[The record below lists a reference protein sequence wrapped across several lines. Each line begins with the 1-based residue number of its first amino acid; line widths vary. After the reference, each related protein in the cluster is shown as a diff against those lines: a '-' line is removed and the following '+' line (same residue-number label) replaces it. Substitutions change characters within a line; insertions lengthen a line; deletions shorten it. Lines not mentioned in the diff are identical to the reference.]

1 MITVCNNAKR
11 NTMINEQRNNDKQ
24 FFLPGDIVSL
34 RQDVPNKPTMIVVKK
49 VTKTIRTSDV
59 KNDFF
64 QGIQCR
70 WFTTTGELQEAVF
83 NTKDL
88 LKIQ

>member
-1 MITVCNNAKR
+1 
-11 NTMINEQRNNDKQ
+11 MINEPKQ
-24 FFLPGDIVSL
+24 FFLPGDVVTI
-34 RQDVPNKPTMIVVKK
+34 RQDIPNKPTMIVVKK

-64 QGIQCR
+64 QGILCK
-70 WFTTTGELQEAVF
+70 WFTTTGKLQESVF

-88 LKIQ
+88 IKL

>member
-1 MITVCNNAKR
+1 
-11 NTMINEQRNNDKQ
+11 MINDNKQ
-24 FFLPGDIVSL
+24 FFLPGDVVTL
-34 RQDVPNKPTMIVVKK
+34 RQDIPNKPTMIVVKK

-64 QGIQCR
+64 QGILCK
-70 WFTTTGELQEAVF
+70 WFTTTGELQESVF

-88 LKIQ
+88 QKL